1 MSIELL
7 GLGMTQM
14 QDHWNNVY
22 RSKAHTQLGWYEET
36 PKKCLE
42 LFDKC
47 KLSKEDTIIDIGC
60 GTSSFI
66 DNLLNRGH
74 SSLIGIDISD
84 SALETLKQHLG
95 ERAASVKWIIDDI
108 AKPTEVQKI
117 RDIALW
123 HDRAVLH
130 FLLEEE
136 AQQGYLQTLKT
147 ILRKNGHAI
156 IAAFNLSG
164 ARKCSGLN
172 IKNYDEDSLAE
183 FLGQDFALK
192 DSWDYVYQTPWGS
205 TRPYVYTLFQ
215 RIR

>member
-1 MSIELL
+1 MEWV
-7 GLGMTQM
+7 GLEMTQM

-22 RSKAHTQLGWYEET
+22 RSTASTQLGWYEET

-47 KLSKEDTIIDIGC
+47 NLSKDDTVIDIGC
-60 GTSSFI
+60 GTSSLI
-66 DNLLNRGH
+66 DNLLNRGF
-74 SSLIGIDISD
+74 SSLIGLDISD
-84 SALETLKQHLG
+84 TALETLKQHLD
-95 ERAASVKWIIDDI
+95 ERASSVKWIIDDI
-108 AKPTEVQKI
+108 AKPTKVQKI
-117 RDIALW
+117 RNIALW

-130 FLLEEE
+130 FLLEGE
-136 AQQGYLQTLKT
+136 AQQGYLQALKA

-164 ARKCSGLN
+164 ARKCSGLA

-183 FLGQDFALK
+183 FLGLDFALK
-192 DSWDYVYQTPWGS
+192 ESCNYVYQTPWGS
-205 TRPYVYTLFQ
+205 ARPYVYTLFQ